1 MDMKIILVGLT
12 DGSGDSGY
20 AVALKVEASTW
31 EDKSSAGHQIATLT
45 QGGNV
50 KSGGGGLAC
59 EDAPGQAVLM
69 LKGAS
74 WGMTSGSGSAD
85 HQSDPTNP
93 VEHDWTWKVKSVS
106 ST

>member
-1 MDMKIILVGLT
+1 MDMKIISIGLT

-20 AVALKVEASTW
+20 AVDLNVDAANW
-31 EDKSSAGHQIATLT
+31 EDKSSQGHQIATMT

-50 KSGGGGLAC
+50 QSRSGGLAC

-74 WGMTSGSGSAD
+74 WGMTGGSGSAD

-93 VEHDWTWKVKSVS
+93 VEHDWTWEFKGVS
-106 ST
+106 TR